1 MQFQSSLITMGRTI
15 GRIHEKVI
23 CYGCMITS
31 CTNHFRIY
39 NVMYYGAIYRPR
51 SQGVVS
57 VVISD
62 GGGRLSSGTLA
73 IS

>member
-1 MQFQSSLITMGRTI
+1 MVG
-15 GRIHEKVI
+15 
-23 CYGCMITS
+23 MITS
-31 CTNHFRIY
+31 CTNHY
-39 NVMYYGAIYRPR
+39 SVMYYGAIYIPR